1 MASRNEYAQISK
13 AVYGEQSE
21 SALNTD
27 VWTHI
32 DLNGN
37 PTSDYIDDR
46 ITIDSGFQGGLYGKD
61 ANHDGIYEE
70 IVVAYR
76 GTEFSNG
83 YLGGLSNNIDMKDIV
98 LNDISVGF
106 NIVPA
111 QYQSALKLY
120 NDAVKKFGSDK
131 VTITGHSLGGI
142 LTQLVCAKTGAQGVT
157 FNSAGTKNLLTQI
170 KVDSNG
176 HFSNI
181 TNYTIENDFLNFIN
195 VSLGLNNI
203 GNNYIIPNT
212 NEDPFTAHSN
222 FNALADA
229 TAVSELHLKQNYQF
243 TINPVKTKA
252 KFNELTYDLPY
263 IDGQLS
269 DNNSR
274 ITVNTPV
281 NNFLGKQQTIQK
293 SNNPTSHY
301 QNTLNSNNRI
311 VGFRYPIF
319 RV

>member
-1 MASRNEYAQISK
+1 MANRNEYAQISK
-13 AVYGEQSE
+13 AVYGGQSE

-37 PTSDYIDDR
+37 PTSNYIDD
-46 ITIDSGFQGGLYGKD
+46 IATIDSGFQGGLYGKD
-61 ANHDGIYEE
+61 ADHDGIYEE

-76 GTEFSNG
+76 GTEAHK
-83 YLGGLSNNIDMKDIV
+83 YLGGLSEGLDMKDLV
-98 LNDISVGF
+98 LNDIGIGF
-106 NIVPA
+106 NRVPA

-120 NDAVKKFGSDK
+120 NDAVTKFGADK

-157 FNSAGTKNLLTQI
+157 FNSAGTKNLLAQI
-170 KVDSNG
+170 NVNPKKN
-176 HFSNI
+176 FSNI
-181 TNYTIENDFLNFIN
+181 TNYTIENDFLNFLN
-195 VSLGLNNI
+195 VSFGLNNI

-212 NEDPFTAHSN
+212 NEDPFVAHCN

-229 TAVSELHLKQNYQF
+229 TAISEVQLKQNYQF
-243 TINPVKTKA
+243 AVNPVKTKP
-252 KFNELTYDLPY
+252 KFKELTYNLAY
-263 IDGQLS
+263 INGQLL
-269 DNNSR
+269 DDNSR
-274 ITVNTPV
+274 ITVDN

-293 SNNPTSHY
+293 TNDTTVNY
-301 QNTLNSNNRI
+301 QTTLSSNNR
-311 VGFRYPIF
+311 VFGFRYPIF